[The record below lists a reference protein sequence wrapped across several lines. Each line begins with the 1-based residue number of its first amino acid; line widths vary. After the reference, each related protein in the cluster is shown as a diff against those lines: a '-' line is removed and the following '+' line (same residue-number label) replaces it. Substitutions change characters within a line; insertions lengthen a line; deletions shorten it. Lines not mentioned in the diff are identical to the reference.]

1 MNSSKFLK
9 IFALIEALTSV
20 IFISLAVIFFVSKD
34 TLGGDLTI
42 PIIFAFI
49 GVCSLIAAPVLFKL
63 AEKYEPAKASD
74 AVKGQNR

>member
-9 IFALIEALTSV
+9 IFALIEMLTAV

-34 TLGGDLTI
+34 TLGGDITI

-63 AEKYEPAKASD
+63 AKKYQSSQASD
-74 AVKGQNR
+74 DV